1 MILAIADTHAVIWY
15 LFSDSRLGNAASAFI
30 DAAVAKGDHIGVSA
44 ISIAEMVYLIEKG
57 RIPANALKELHTA
70 TADPGAVLQHLPL
83 DENIAMQMTEIP
95 RQDLPDLPD
104 RVIAAT
110 ARFYN
115 VPVLS
120 RDHRIRSSTIQSIW

>member
-15 LFSDSRLGNAASAFI
+15 LFSDSRLGKAASAFI
-30 DAAVAKGDHIGVSA
+30 DAAVSKGDHIGVSA

-57 RIPANALKELHTA
+57 RIPTNALQELHTA
-70 TADPGAVLQHLPL
+70 TADPRAVLQHLPL
-83 DENIAMQMTEIP
+83 DENIAMQMTAIS

>member
-15 LFSDSRLGNAASAFI
+15 LFSDSRLGKAASAFI

-57 RIPANALKELHTA
+57 RIPANALQELHTA
-70 TADPGAVLQHLPL
+70 TADPRAVLQHLPL
-83 DENIAMQMTEIP
+83 DQNIAMHMTEIS